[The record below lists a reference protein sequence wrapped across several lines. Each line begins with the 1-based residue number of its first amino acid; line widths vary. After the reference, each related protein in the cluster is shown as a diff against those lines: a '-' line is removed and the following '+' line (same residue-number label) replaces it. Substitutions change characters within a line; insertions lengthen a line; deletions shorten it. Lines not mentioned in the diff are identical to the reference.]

1 MKANDMRGGN
11 GVKIDGKLYV
21 VVKTEHTKPGKGPA
35 YIQAKL
41 KDAITGA
48 NIERRFGSAEDV
60 EDVTFD
66 RREME
71 YLYSDPSG
79 ATFMDTEDYDQKI
92 IPAEVL
98 GDALLYLVPN
108 TTAHVV
114 CYEENP
120 IIIEL
125 PASVEVTVSDT
136 ALEIGDKEYKAGDAI
151 PPLNFE
157 LNGATF
163 SQQLFVGSLGSIGF
177 LNDPCLEPGLYESIA
192 EGEAPSSKGCTWE
205 KICMPLRPACTEEEG
220 FEWCEFQGAPELFF
234 DAPKSTPTNGGCQLK
249 GSIHMK
255 GGLCYTCA

>member
-11 GVKIDGKLYV
+11 GVKIDGKLYI

-60 EDVTFD
+60 EEVTFD

-92 IPAEVL
+92 IPADVL

-108 TTAHVV
+108 TTANVV

-125 PASVEVTVSDT
+125 PASVEVTISDT
-136 ALEIGDKEYKAGDAI
+136 APGIK
-151 PPLNFE
+151 
-157 LNGATF
+157 GATATN
-163 SQQLFVGSLGSIGF
+163 QLKEATC
-177 LNDPCLEPGLYESIA
+177 DTGLKTRVPPFIA
-192 EGEAPSSKGCTWE
+192 NGE
-205 KICMPLRPACTEEEG
+205 KIRV
-220 FEWCEFQGAPELFF
+220 
-234 DAPKSTPTNGGCQLK
+234 STTD
-249 GSIHMK
+249 GSY
-255 GGLCYTCA
+255 LSRA